1 MLRKISFFLAFFVLF
16 ALTITYSQT
25 LMESQTTVYNLSNG
39 MKIIL
44 KEKHASPMTASM
56 IYVNAGSKYETDFN
70 NGVTH
75 FLEHLLFDG
84 TKKRSREDITEGIK
98 QRGGYINAFTRK
110 DLTCY
115 MVLMPKDFIEFGLDV
130 QSDMLFNSIF
140 PDSELAKERK
150 VVIEEIK
157 KDEDN
162 IDSQLEDFFASLA
175 YRGTPYTRTV
185 LGYENIISIISKQ
198 EIIDY
203 YHTYYKPNNMLALLI
218 GDFDTEKMI
227 ELMEK
232 YFGGVAAKP
241 LPPQKKIEYIP
252 PLESSVS
259 YREADTKNTY
269 LSMSFPAP
277 HFSDPD
283 FFAFVILNEILNSG
297 ETSPLYQALTS
308 EEYPLAI
315 DISSDLDMQKEFSAL
330 NLYITTDSPDK
341 VELILETTR
350 DVLRSFS
357 WQAVEEDF
365 LQRIIVSQKTNDYY
379 LEERLHFYGML
390 KAPVLVNAGY
400 DFLESYIDQ
409 LEFATPKKIQKVAQ
423 RYFSDPKY
431 IATVLTSKK
440 EKKETEEKEN
450 KSVYRKEILA
460 SGLTLIIKSN
470 PDSRVLGINVLG
482 KNRSASEPEGKTGIA
497 DFTNRMLLKGT
508 LSRNAER
515 ISSDL
520 ATIGAEI
527 TLVDN
532 PYIPY
537 DDLYT
542 SPLFTFIKFQTID
555 EFADEGIEI
564 LADIVKNPSFPEDEI
579 EKVRKEMIGLLK
591 RSEGST
597 YQEARKLYY
606 SELFKDHPY
615 GRSPMGDMESLNSIT
630 QKDLIEFHQRFY
642 SAGNI
647 IITVATN
654 LSPEEIV
661 EKIDRKFSDISQVE
675 FIPPEIPKIEPLTSQ
690 VLAEKE
696 MQKEQV
702 YIYLGGVLPGNES
715 PDKEAL
721 VVMNSILSS
730 RLGLNLREKQ
740 GLAYSVGSS
749 INLDKE
755 FGWYIVSMGTQPEN
769 YQTALNGIKN
779 QIQEMKNS
787 MPTDE
792 ELEKAKNGIWGRM
805 LMYRLS
811 RINQAYWMG
820 VNEFQ
825 GLGYDYDEY
834 YIDKIKTVTREDVK
848 RVAQSYLDTENY
860 VLAVV
865 GKKLQ

>member
-1 MLRKISFFLAFFVLF
+1 MFRKTSLILASSLLFLSGL
-16 ALTITYSQT
+16 TYSQT
-25 LMESQTTVYNLSNG
+25 LTQSKTAVYTLSNG

-44 KEKHASPMTASM
+44 KEKNAAPMIASI

-84 TKKRSREDITEGIK
+84 TKSKSREEITEGIK
-98 QRGGYINAFTRK
+98 SRGGYINAFTRK
-110 DLTCY
+110 ELTCY

-130 QSDMLFNSIF
+130 QSDMLFNSIL

-162 IDSQLEDFFASLA
+162 IDSHVEDFFASQA
-175 YRGTPYTRTV
+175 YKGTPYSRTV
-185 LGYENIISIISKQ
+185 LGYENIIATISKQ
-198 EIIDY
+198 EILDY
-203 YHTYYKPNNMLALLI
+203 YHTYYKPNNMMALLI
-218 GDFDTEKMI
+218 GDFSTENMI
-227 ELMEK
+227 ELMER
-232 YFGGVAAKP
+232 YFGGITATP
-241 LPPQKKIEYIP
+241 LPPQKKIEYTP
-252 PLESSVS
+252 PLETSVK
-259 YREADTKNTY
+259 YKEADTKNTY
-269 LSMSFPAP
+269 VSLSFAAP

-283 FFAFVILNEILNSG
+283 FYVFDVITEILNSG
-297 ETSPLYQALTS
+297 ETSPLYQALVS

-315 DISSDLDMQKEFSAL
+315 DLSADLEMQKEFSAL
-330 NLYITTDSPDK
+330 NIFITTDSPDK
-341 VELILETTR
+341 VDAILETTA
-350 DVLRSFS
+350 DVMRSLS
-357 WQAVEEDF
+357 EQKVEEAF
-365 LQRIIVSQKTNDYY
+365 VQRIIVSRKASDYY

-390 KAPVLVNAGY
+390 KASILVTAGY

-409 LEFATPKKIQKVAQ
+409 LEFVTPEGIQKVSG

-431 IATVLTSKK
+431 IATVLTPEK
-440 EKKETEEKEN
+440 EKKMTAAEAKKSIYKKESLPN
-450 KSVYRKEILA
+450 
-460 SGLTLIIKSN
+460 GLTLIVKSN
-470 PDSRVLGINVLG
+470 PDSRVLGINILG
-482 KNRSASEPEGKTGIA
+482 KNRSAMEPEGKTGIA

-508 LSRNAER
+508 LSRSAEK
-515 ISSDL
+515 ISEDL
-520 ATIGAEI
+520 AAIGAEI

-542 SPLFTFIKFQTID
+542 TPLFTFIKFKTID
-555 EFADEGIEI
+555 EFADQGIE
-564 LADIVKNPSFPEDEI
+564 LLGDIVKNPSFPENEI
-579 EKVRKEMIGLLK
+579 EKVRNEMIGLLK

-597 YQEARKLYY
+597 YQEARRLYY

-615 GRSPMGDMESLNSIT
+615 SKSPIGDMMSLGSIT
-630 QKDLIEFHQRFY
+630 QKDLLEFHQRFY

-647 IITVATN
+647 IITVVSN
-654 LSPEEIV
+654 LQPDEIIQ
-661 EKIDRKFSDISQVE
+661 KIKDNFSDISQAE
-675 FIPPEIPKIEPLTSQ
+675 FVPAEIPEVKPLTSPSQ
-690 VLAEKE
+690 VEKE
-696 MQKEQV
+696 MEKEQV
-702 YIYLGGVLPGNES
+702 YIYLGGVLPGINS

-749 INLDKE
+749 ISLDKE
-755 FGWYIVSMGTQPEN
+755 FGWYIVSTGTRPEN
-769 YQTALNGIKN
+769 YEIALEGIKK
-779 QIQEMKNS
+779 QIQDVKNT

-820 VNEFQ
+820 VNEFK

-834 YIDKIKTVTREDVK
+834 YIDKIKAVTKEDVK
-848 RVAQSYLDTENY
+848 RVAQSYLDIDKY
-860 VLAVV
+860 ILAVV
-865 GKKLQ
+865 GRRPK

>member
-1 MLRKISFFLAFFVLF
+1 MLRKMSFILAFFLLSGLSQ
-16 ALTITYSQT
+16 AYPQT
-25 LMESQTTVYNLSNG
+25 LGETKTTIHSLSNG

-44 KEKHASPMTASM
+44 KEKHASPMIASM

-98 QRGGYINAFTRK
+98 YRGGYINAFTRK

-115 MVLMPKDFIEFGLDV
+115 MVLMPDDFIEFGLDV
-130 QSDMLFNSIF
+130 QSDMLFNSIL

-157 KDEDN
+157 KDQDN
-162 IDSQLEDFFASLA
+162 IDSQVEDFFASQA
-175 YRGTPYTRTV
+175 YRGTPYCRNV
-185 LGYENIISIISKQ
+185 LGYENIISTISRQ

-203 YHTYYKPNNMLALLI
+203 YHTYYKPNNMMALLI
-218 GDFDTEKMI
+218 GDFETETMI

-241 LPPQKKIEYIP
+241 LPAQRKTEYRP
-252 PLESSVS
+252 PLESSIS
-259 YREADTKNTY
+259 YKEADTKNTY
-269 LSMSFPAP
+269 VSLSFPAP
-277 HFSDPD
+277 HFSDHD
-283 FFAFVILNEILNSG
+283 FYAFDLIKEILNSG

-308 EEYPLAI
+308 EDHSLAI
-315 DISSDLDMQKEFSAL
+315 DLSTDLDMQKEFSAL
-330 NLYITTDSPDK
+330 NIHVTADSPNK
-341 VELILETTR
+341 VEAILETTT

-357 WQAVEEDF
+357 EQKVDQPF
-365 LQRIIVSQKTNDYY
+365 LQRIIVSKKTNDYY

-390 KAPVLVNAGY
+390 KASTLVNAGY
-400 DFLESYIDQ
+400 DFLESYVDQ
-409 LEFATPKKIQKVAQ
+409 LEFVTPDRIQKAAQ
-423 RYFSDPKY
+423 RYFTDPKY
-431 IATVLTSKK
+431 VAAVVTPKK
-440 EKKETEEKEN
+440 EKEKIQASQR
-450 KSVYRKEILA
+450 KSIYKKEILPN
-460 SGLTLIIKSN
+460 GLTLIVKSN

-482 KNRSASEPEGKTGIA
+482 KNRSASEPAHKTGIA

-508 LSRNAER
+508 LSRNAEK

-520 ATIGAEI
+520 AAIGAEV

-537 DDLYT
+537 DYLYT
-542 SPLFTFIKFQTID
+542 TPLFTFIKFQTID
-555 EFADEGIEI
+555 EFADQGIAL
-564 LADIVKNPSFPEDEI
+564 LADLVKNPSFPEDEI
-579 EKVRKEMIGLLK
+579 EKIRKEMIGLIK

-597 YQEARKLYY
+597 YEQARRLYY

-615 GRSPMGDMESLNSIT
+615 GKSPMGDMMSLGSIT

-642 SAGNI
+642 SAGNV
-647 IITVATN
+647 IITVVTN
-654 LSPEEIV
+654 LPPEEIIQ
-661 EKIDRKFSDISQVE
+661 KIDRNFSDISRAE
-675 FIPPEIPKIEPLTSQ
+675 FAPPEISEIEPLRAQSQ
-690 VLAEKE
+690 AEKQ

-702 YIYLGGVLPGNES
+702 YIYLGGVLPGNNS

-721 VVMNSILSS
+721 AVMNSILSS

-749 INLDKE
+749 VKLDKK
-755 FGWYIVSMGTQPEN
+755 FGWYVVSMGTRPEN
-769 YQTALNGIKN
+769 YQTALNGIKK
-779 QIQEMKNS
+779 QIERMKNS
-787 MPTDE
+787 IPTEE

-820 VNEFQ
+820 VNEFK
-825 GLGYDYDEY
+825 GLGYDYDEFY
-834 YIDKIKTVTREDVK
+834 MDNIRAVTQKDVE

-860 VLAVV
+860 LLAVV
-865 GKKLQ
+865 GKVPK

>member
-1 MLRKISFFLAFFVLF
+1 MLRKIILFLAFFLLC
-16 ALTITYSQT
+16 ASSQIYSQT
-25 LMESQTTVYNLSNG
+25 LKESKTTIYNLSNG

-44 KEKHASPMTASM
+44 KEKHASPMTASI

-98 QRGGYINAFTRK
+98 LRGGYINAFTRK

-157 KDEDN
+157 KDADN
-162 IDSQLEDFFASLA
+162 IDSQVEDFFASLA

-218 GDFDTEKMI
+218 GDFDTEEMI
-227 ELMEK
+227 EIMEK

-241 LPPQKKIEYIP
+241 LSPQKKIEYIP

-259 YREADTKNTY
+259 YKETDTKNTY
-269 LSMSFPAP
+269 VSISFPAP

-283 FFAFVILNEILNSG
+283 FYAFVILNEILNSG

-341 VELILETTR
+341 VEPILENTR

-357 WQAVEEDF
+357 QQAVEEDF
-365 LQRIIVSQKTNDYY
+365 LQRIIVSQKTNNYY

-390 KAPVLVNAGY
+390 KAPILINAGY

-409 LEFATPKKIQKVAQ
+409 LEFVTPQKIQKVAQ

-431 IATVLTSKK
+431 IAAVLTPEK
-440 EKKETEEKEN
+440 EKKEAKAEES
-450 KSVYRKEILA
+450 KSVYRKEILP

-482 KNRSASEPEGKTGIA
+482 KNRSALEPEGKTGIA

-520 ATIGAEI
+520 AAIGAEI

-542 SPLFTFIKFQTID
+542 TPLFTFIKFQTID

-564 LADIVKNPSFPEDEI
+564 LADIVKNPSFPETEI
-579 EKVRKEMIGLLK
+579 EKIRNEMIGLIK

-597 YQEARKLYY
+597 YQQARRLFY

-615 GRSPMGDMESLNSIT
+615 GKSPIGDMMSLGAIT

-647 IITVATN
+647 IITVVTN
-654 LSPEEIV
+654 LTPEEIT
-661 EKIDRKFSDISQVE
+661 EKIDRNFSDISQVE
-675 FIPPEIPKIEPLTSQ
+675 FAPPEIPEIEPLTGQS
-690 VLAEKE
+690 LKEKE
-696 MQKEQV
+696 MEKEQV
-702 YIYLGGVLPGNES
+702 YIYLGGILPGNES
-715 PDKEAL
+715 PDKEAF

-749 INLDKE
+749 VNLDKE
-755 FGWYIVSMGTQPEN
+755 FGWYIVSMGTRPEN
-769 YQTALNGIKN
+769 YKTALNGIKK
-779 QIQEMKNS
+779 QIQDIKNS
-787 MPTDE
+787 MPTE
-792 ELEKAKNGIWGRM
+792 AELEKAKNGIWGNM

-820 VNEFQ
+820 VNEFK
-825 GLGYDYDEY
+825 GLGYDYDEH
-834 YIDKIKTVTREDVK
+834 YIDKIKKVTREDVK
-848 RVAQSYLDTENY
+848 RVAQNYLDTENY

>member
-1 MLRKISFFLAFFVLF
+1 MFKKASLFLVFFLL
-16 ALTITYSQT
+16 LNLSQT
-25 LMESQTTVYNLSNG
+25 SSQILRESETTTYTLSNG
-39 MKIIL
+39 MKVIF
-44 KEKHASPMTASM
+44 KEKHASPMIASM

-84 TKKRSREDITEGIK
+84 TKNKSREEITEGIK
-98 QRGGYINAFTRK
+98 SRGGYINAFTRK

-115 MVLMPKDFIEFGLDV
+115 MLLMPKDYIEFGLDV

-162 IDSQLEDFFASLA
+162 IDSQVEDFFASQA
-175 YRGTPYTRTV
+175 YRGTPYSRTV
-185 LGYENIISIISKQ
+185 LGHENIIATISKE

-203 YHTYYKPNNMLALLI
+203 YHTYYKPNNMIALLI
-218 GDFDTEKMI
+218 GDFETEKMTELI
-227 ELMEK
+227 EK
-232 YFGGVAAKP
+232 FFGGTIAKP
-241 LPPQKKIEYIP
+241 LPPQQKIVYIP
-252 PLESSVS
+252 PEESSVI

-269 LSMSFPAP
+269 INLSFPAP

-283 FFAFVILNEILNSG
+283 FYVVEIIKEIMNSG
-297 ETSPLYQALTS
+297 ETSPLYKALTS
-308 EEYPLAI
+308 EEYPLAV
-315 DISSDLDMQKEFSAL
+315 DLSVDLDMQKEFSAF
-330 NLYITTDSPDK
+330 NIYITTDSPNKIDA
-341 VELILETTR
+341 ILETTT
-350 DVLRSFS
+350 DVLRTFPS
-357 WQAVEEDF
+357 QKIDQDF
-365 LQRIIVSQKTNDYY
+365 LQRIIVSKKANDYY

-390 KAPVLVNAGY
+390 KAPLLVNAGY

-409 LEFATPKKIQKVAQ
+409 LEFVTPERIQKVAQ

-431 IATVLTSKK
+431 IATVITPEK
-440 EKKETEEKEN
+440 EKKEVEEK
-450 KSVYRKEILA
+450 KKQSIYKKEVLPN
-460 SGLTLIIKSN
+460 GLTLIIKSN
-470 PDSRVLGINVLG
+470 PDSRVLGINILG
-482 KNRSASEPEGKTGIA
+482 KNRSFLEPEGKTGIA

-508 LSRNAER
+508 LSRNAEE
-515 ISSDL
+515 ITSDL

-527 TLVDN
+527 TLADN

-542 SPLFTFIKFQTID
+542 TPLFTFIKFQTID
-555 EFADEGIEI
+555 EFADQGIEI
-564 LADIVKNPSFPEDEI
+564 LADIVKNPSFPEEEI
-579 EKVRKEMIGLLK
+579 EKIRKEMIGLIK

-615 GRSPMGDMESLNSIT
+615 GKSIMGDMQTISSIT

-642 SAGNI
+642 SASNI

-654 LSPEEIV
+654 LSPNEII
-661 EKIDRKFSDISQVE
+661 EKINNNFKDISQAE
-675 FIPPEIPKIEPLTSQ
+675 FAPPAIPEIKPLTSLSQ
-690 VLAEKE
+690 VEKE

-702 YIYLGGVLPGNES
+702 YIYLGGILPGINS

-721 VVMNSILSS
+721 IVMNSILSS

-749 INLDKE
+749 VKLDKG
-755 FGWYIVSMGTQPEN
+755 FGWYIISMGTRPQN
-769 YQTALNGIKN
+769 YQKALDGIQKE
-779 QIQEMKNS
+779 IQTMKKS
-787 MPTDE
+787 SPKDE

-811 RINQAYWMG
+811 RINQAFWMG
-820 VNEFQ
+820 VNEFK
-825 GLGYDYDEY
+825 GLGYDYDEF
-834 YIDKIKTVTREDVK
+834 YIDKIRAVTKEDVR
-848 RVAQSYLDTENY
+848 RVAQSYLDTEHY

-865 GKKLQ
+865 GKRPK